1 MSSARTLFLSR
12 ITSLIKSLGIDAV
25 AARPLTDQAHND
37 VARMLRNGLAVV
49 GFAAL
54 EDFVKSRTSEVLS
67 EVGRTSV
74 PFRDLPEKLRYA
86 TTFEAIDAL
95 SYQMSL
101 RPRSDRVSYIQEHAQ
116 KIASTSSAAYELTP
130 QALGFD
136 QANLQDETIKSILKC
151 FLIENPW
158 GEMTRL
164 ASRLG
169 LAALPLDETY
179 RSAATRRH
187 RAAHVANA
195 DIPQADL
202 VQFTK
207 EALAIA
213 IGFDALLTRSL
224 AMIQAHD
231 RRFLQGT
238 IKVSASSIVIRSI
251 THSDAKWRERVE
263 GRAPAVKVEATSDA
277 IVAVARPRAIAAKN
291 LLVIHSSNSDLVQWE
306 CY

>member
-12 ITSLIKSLGIDAV
+12 ITSLIKSLGIEAV
-25 AARPLTDQAHND
+25 APRPLTDQAHND

-54 EDFVKSRTSEVLS
+54 EDFLKSRTSEVLAD
-67 EVGRTSV
+67 VGRTSV

-101 RPRSDRVSYIQEHAQ
+101 RPRADRVSYIQEHAQ

-130 QALGFD
+130 HALGFD

-187 RAAHVANA
+187 RAAHVAHA

-213 IGFDALLTRSL
+213 IGFDALLTRAL

-231 RRFLQGT
+231 QRYLLGT
-238 IKVSASSIVIRSI
+238 TKVTAASIVVRSI
-251 THSDAKWRERVE
+251 THSDARWREHVE
-263 GRAPAVKVEATSDA
+263 GRATAVKVESTSDA
-277 IVAVARPRAIAAKN
+277 LVTAARTRAIAAKN
-291 LLVIHSSNSDLVQWE
+291 LLVIHSIGSAHVSWE